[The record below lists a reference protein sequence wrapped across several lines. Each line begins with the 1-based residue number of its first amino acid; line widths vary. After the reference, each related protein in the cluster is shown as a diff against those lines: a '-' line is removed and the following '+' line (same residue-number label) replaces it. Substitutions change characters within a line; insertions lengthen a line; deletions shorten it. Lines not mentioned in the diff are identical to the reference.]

1 MTLRNRVTHKVNNW
15 ADDRDNF
22 YVTVYNNVNSSFS
35 ATFQLYIVDKNGNR
49 INLLK
54 PDQLPF
60 WIITRGLNVFN
71 SEAILAKGIFVKE
84 NLLKGETLIGV
95 EMNYVFCDVNIKS
108 VITEMNLTELN
119 GLLYSSSNKA
129 DEYVTSTNNRISKGA
144 SVSATEK
151 ESICTK
157 GIMIEKEQDPNA
169 NANQENADKVEEH
182 SDDAYAAGGS
192 FILNADNLE
201 TGLMDVTES
210 IDIELLERLN
220 NMQAISKIKYI
231 INEID
236 HLKEDKDELAFNNKK
251 PIKAKKPEP
260 VSIVEKFGIADSQG
274 QDLRAEMAEVYR
286 ELMRLKKKIAST
298 DDIHMKLNEMQHIK
312 KALNQLIYIHQSMI
326 NKTMKLNPEEGIEFV
341 GN

>member
-1 MTLRNRVTHKVNNW
+1 
-15 ADDRDNF
+15 DRDNF
-22 YVTVYNNVNSSFS
+22 YVTVYNNVNSSLS

-169 NANQENADKVEEH
+169 SANQENEDKVEEH

-251 PIKAKKPEP
+251 PVKAKKPEP
-260 VSIVEKFGIADSQG
+260 MSIVEKFGIADSQG